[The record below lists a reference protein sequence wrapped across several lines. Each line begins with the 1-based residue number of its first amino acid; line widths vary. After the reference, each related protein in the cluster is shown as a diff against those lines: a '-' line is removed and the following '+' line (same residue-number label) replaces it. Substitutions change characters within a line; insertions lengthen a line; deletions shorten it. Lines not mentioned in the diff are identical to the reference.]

1 MFDLSEEAPDKSLSR
16 VYVNLEKLKLDGDE
30 FATKIEEKL
39 RIIVSWLYKFLLLF
53 CETKL

>member
-39 RIIVSWLYKFLLLF
+39 RIIVSRPFDYVSLF
-53 CETKL
+53 CKIKA